1 MTDTSTQV
9 FRNYYT
15 FENDLSL
22 TNDASGVRFGRS
34 ITQYEI
40 RRRRDVKNLDSI
52 MGYVLMMKQ
61 RIIIPSTTNY
71 QPGTRSQSSYKNYPA
86 ILSNKVTLKA
96 RACLQS

>member
-1 MTDTSTQV
+1 MKVQKMKRDIMTDTSTQV

-61 RIIIPSTTNY
+61 RIIIPSTTCCR
-71 QPGTRSQSSYKNYPA
+71 GSEFG
-86 ILSNKVTLKA
+86 L
-96 RACLQS
+96 